1 MIDFTNCKIDKIS
14 KYEGSDQK
22 RAIIYNNKRYM
33 LKMSDK
39 ISSENRNEL
48 NSSYSNSMFSEHICC
63 NIVKTLNL
71 DVQNTLLGSLTMQSS
86 TGEAKIIPV
95 VACENFLNANEE
107 LLEFKKIQNALQ
119 ADKPGKI
126 PKLNEIYEILG
137 KENLYLSKDL
147 AQLGLERYW
156 DTFIIDALLG
166 NYDRHG
172 NNWGFIINKNT
183 QNMSLAPIYDCGSC
197 LYPQIADD
205 DIEAILNNASE
216 IEKRINVFPT
226 AALEHNGIKVNYKE
240 YINSLCNEDCTAALK
255 RIFPNINLSKVNAI
269 IDSINEISSIRKL
282 FYKTMIKKRMDLILE
297 PAYIKAQ

>member
-1 MIDFTNCKIDKIS
+1 
-14 KYEGSDQK
+14 
-22 RAIIYNNKRYM
+22 
-33 LKMSDK
+33 MSDK
-39 ISSENRNEL
+39 ISSENRNEI

-63 NIVKTLNL
+63 NIVKTLNF
-71 DVQNTLLGSLTMQSS
+71 DVQNTLLGSITMQSS

-255 RIFPNINLSKVNAI
+255 RIFPHINLSKVNAI

>member
-172 NNWGFIINKNT
+172 NNWGYIINKNT

-255 RIFPNINLSKVNAI
+255 RIFPHIKLSKVNAI
-269 IDSINEISSIRKL
+269 IDSIN
-282 FYKTMIKKRMDLILE
+282 
-297 PAYIKAQ
+297 

>member
-63 NIVKTLNL
+63 NIVKTLNF
-71 DVQNTLLGSLTMQSS
+71 DVQNTLLGSITMQSS

-183 QNMSLAPIYDCGSC
+183 MNLIII
-197 LYPQIADD
+197 IA
-205 DIEAILNNASE
+205 ISAKNIFAL
-216 IEKRINVFPT
+216 NVFT
-226 AALEHNGIKVNYKE
+226 HIA
-240 YINSLCNEDCTAALK
+240 
-255 RIFPNINLSKVNAI
+255 
-269 IDSINEISSIRKL
+269 KL
-282 FYKTMIKKRMDLILE
+282 ITIT
-297 PAYIKAQ
+297 